1 MHADLPESPD
11 LPETSEEATGPA
23 PNEAV
28 PASVELV
35 DAASDVALPAE
46 PMKAAADGTSP
57 AEPAKAAAD
66 SMSPAEP
73 AKAAVDSMSPAA
85 CGAKLAELFPAL
97 FHPATADAPP
107 PVKPLKLRI
116 QGDILERAPGVFTKR
131 ILGIYFSRYTTSNA
145 YLKALT
151 QAPSRFDLDGNPV
164 GEIDIVHRTAAVEEL
179 ARRRDI
185 AQAKRAELHKAQ
197 RQAAQATQ
205 NVQGPAA
212 PTQGEGASAPQ
223 REGVREAR
231 RDAPRNPRRD
241 APREAQRPA
250 GDEGRRD
257 QTRDRPRGP
266 RPDRAPHQG
275 ADRAP
280 RPDHANRMDR
290 PARPAQ
296 HNDRAEPAT
305 PSLPADPAQR
315 ERALLLRSFE
325 ASPLSK
331 ANFCALKRISETDLD
346 AQLAQARAERTGGP
360 AKRA

>member
-11 LPETSEEATGPA
+11 LPETTEEATGPA
-23 PNEAV
+23 PTEAV
-28 PASVELV
+28 PASVEPV
-35 DAASDVALPAE
+35 VAESDSL
-46 PMKAAADGTSP
+46 SP
-57 AEPAKAAAD
+57 AEPVKAA
-66 SMSPAEP
+66 S
-73 AKAAVDSMSPAA
+73 DSMSPAA

-107 PVKPLKLRI
+107 PVKPIKLRI

-151 QAPSRFDLDGNPV
+151 QAPSRFDLDGNAV

-205 NVQGPAA
+205 GAQAQAA
-212 PTQGEGASAPQ
+212 ATPGERAAQPPREGAL
-223 REGVREAR
+223 E
-231 RDAPRNPRRD
+231 PRRD
-241 APREAQRPA
+241 TPPHAPRGARPDA
-250 GDEGRRD
+250 RRHEGHQGGRD
-257 QTRDRPRGP
+257 DPRDRPRGP
-266 RPDRAPHQG
+266 RPDRPPRQG
-275 ADRAP
+275 ADRAL
-280 RPDHANRMDR
+280 RPDHADRMDR
-290 PARPAQ
+290 SARPPP
-296 HNDRAEPAT
+296 HNDRAEPAS

-325 ASPLSK
+325 SSSLSK
-331 ANFCALKRISETDLD
+331 ANFCALKRLSETDLD
-346 AQLAQARAERTGGP
+346 GQLAQARAERSGVT
-360 AKRA
+360 AKRG